1 MSGRFTSAQASPGLH
16 QPLNSED
23 LTRRA
28 AHASPVT
35 GTTVLVITEGFQPNQ
50 VRKKIDAGKK
60 EQSDTCSSHK
70 YSTIVHLLKQQ
81 RWEFILKGLAAV
93 CTGSMSSKVSRPP
106 FLPQTSLFHPRFMD
120 SGSFQIQK
128 FQGLQS
134 GCHLPV
140 HSCFLSSLIV
150 FGFSHLDF
158 MVPCFL
164 LSSPGIAI
172 TINL

>member
-1 MSGRFTSAQASPGLH
+1 MSGRFTSAQAPLGLH

-28 AHASPVT
+28 AHPSPVT
-35 GTTVLVITEGFQPNQ
+35 VTTMLIITEGFQPNQ
-50 VRKKIDAGKK
+50 VQKKKKKIDAGKK
-60 EQSDTCSSHK
+60 ELSDTCSSHN

-93 CTGSMSSKVSRPP
+93 YTGPMSSKVPRPP
-106 FLPQTSLFHPRFMD
+106 FCSQTSLFHPIFMD

-134 GCHLPV
+134 GCRVPV
-140 HSCFLSSLIV
+140 HSCFLSSLIKSLLLV
-150 FGFSHLDF
+150 TFALWFS
-158 MVPCFL
+158 VSYYP
-164 LSSPGIAI
+164 AQA
-172 TINL
+172 